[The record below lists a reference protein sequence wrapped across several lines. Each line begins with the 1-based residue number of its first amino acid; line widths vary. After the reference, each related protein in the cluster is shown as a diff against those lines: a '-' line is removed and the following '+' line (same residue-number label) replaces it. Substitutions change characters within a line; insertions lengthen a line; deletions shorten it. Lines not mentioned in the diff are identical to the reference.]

1 MHPEARTPDK
11 DYQGLCHTGPTDNL
25 AGRHRLPLPK
35 AHFCHFRPVTVLYP
49 TRKQGLKHRK
59 PAHWHILCFRQA
71 RKGKT
76 A

>member
-35 AHFCHFRPVTVLYP
+35 AHFCHFRPVTVL
-49 TRKQGLKHRK
+49 
-59 PAHWHILCFRQA
+59 
-71 RKGKT
+71 
-76 A
+76 

>member
-49 TRKQGLKHRK
+49 TI
-59 PAHWHILCFRQA
+59 AHPSKAHFCQFRPV
-71 RKGKT
+71 T
-76 A
+76 VL